1 MARTSG
7 WNTTAAVVT
16 GAACALAG
24 AALAGYLLSG
34 RRPKKRTK
42 IIEMVKIYKVM
53 SCFSQM
59 EELQKEN
66 VYIKDAE
73 RVEKLLCQLIQ
84 DGKSKL
90 QIITDFDMTLSRFSI
105 NGKRCATCHNVL
117 ENSSLVPESKKQV
130 LDELRDTYYPIEIN
144 AKMTIEEKIPFMMEW
159 WTKAQSTIVAC
170 NFRRED
176 LTRAVRES
184 NAMLRDGCDWQFS
197 TLHEHKVPML
207 IFSAGIGDILEEII
221 KQHSQMYA
229 NMRVVSNYM
238 DFNHDGMLVGF
249 KGDLVHTYNKNE
261 GALRNSD
268 YFTTLKD
275 RRNIILMGDSMGDL
289 RMADGV
295 PNMQHIL
302 KIGFLNDNIEERLEK
317 YKEAYDIVLVSDST
331 MDVPNAIL
339 KKIL

>member
-42 IIEMVKIYKVM
+42 IIEM
-53 SCFSQM
+53 M

-159 WTKAQSTIVAC
+159 YTKGTGVLVECGLKQS
-170 NFRRED
+170 D
-176 LTRAVRES
+176 LSLAVKES
-184 NAMLRDGCDWQFS
+184 NALMRDGCDWQFS

>member
-7 WNTTAAVVT
+7 WNTTAAMVT

-24 AALAGYLLSG
+24 AALAGYLLSA

-42 IIEMVKIYKVM
+42 IIEM
-53 SCFSQM
+53 M

-159 WTKAQSTIVAC
+159 YTKGTGVLVECGLKQS
-170 NFRRED
+170 D
-176 LTRAVRES
+176 LSLAVKES
-184 NAMLRDGCDWQFS
+184 NALMRDGCDWQFS

>member
-7 WNTTAAVVT
+7 WNTTAAIVT

-42 IIEMVKIYKVM
+42 IIEMM
-53 SCFSQM
+53 D
-59 EELQKEN
+59 ELQKEN
-66 VYIKDAE
+66 VHIRDPE

-90 QIITDFDMTLSRFSI
+90 QVITDFDYTITRWAYKGTRVAASF
-105 NGKRCATCHNVL
+105 NVL
-117 ENSSLVPESKKQV
+117 ENSSLVPESKKQI

-159 WTKAQSTIVAC
+159 YTKGTGVLVECGLKQS
-170 NFRRED
+170 D
-176 LTRAVRES
+176 LSLAVKES
-184 NAMLRDGCDWQFS
+184 NAQMRDGCDWQFH
-197 TLHEHKVPML
+197 TLHEHSVPML

-268 YFTTLKD
+268 YFTTLKE

-317 YKEAYDIVLVSDST
+317 YKEAYDIVLVSDDT
-331 MDVPNAIL
+331 MDVPNAIM

>member
-7 WNTTAAVVT
+7 WNTTAAIVT

-42 IIEMVKIYKVM
+42 IIEMM
-53 SCFSQM
+53 D
-59 EELQKEN
+59 ELQKEN
-66 VYIKDAE
+66 VHIRDPE

-117 ENSSLVPESKKQV
+117 ENSSLVPESKKQI

-159 WTKAQSTIVAC
+159 YTKGTGVLVECGLKQS
-170 NFRRED
+170 D
-176 LTRAVRES
+176 LSLAVKES
-184 NAMLRDGCDWQFS
+184 NARMRDGCDWQFH
-197 TLHEHKVPML
+197 TLHEHSVPML

-268 YFTTLKD
+268 YFTTLKE

-317 YKEAYDIVLVSDST
+317 YKEAYDIVLVSDDT
-331 MDVPNAIL
+331 MDVPNAIM

>member
-42 IIEMVKIYKVM
+42 IIEMM
-53 SCFSQM
+53 D
-59 EELQKEN
+59 ELQKEN
-66 VYIKDAE
+66 VYIKDKE

-117 ENSSLVPESKKQV
+117 EDSTLVPESKKQI

-159 WTKAQSTIVAC
+159 YTKGTGVLVECGLKQS
-170 NFRRED
+170 D
-176 LTRAVRES
+176 LSLAVKES
-184 NAMLRDGCDWQFS
+184 NAQMREGCDWQFHA
-197 TLHEHKVPML
+197 LHEHNVPML

-268 YFTTLKD
+268 YFTTLRE